1 VEDLNNKAKIFLDLV
16 LSSSNVVAFTG
27 AGISTDSGIPDYRS
41 PGTGI
46 WEKIDQSVVSID
58 GFVREPFR
66 YYDYSLEL
74 YAARKAAKPN
84 IAHYLLAE
92 LENRGALKGIIT
104 QNVDGLHQEA
114 GSGHVHELHGS
125 LRQAVCLD
133 CSALQSMDEAMDRVI
148 SGENPP
154 LCNDC
159 GGVLKPNAV
168 FFGEMLPRMPWEC
181 SLELSRSADLF
192 ITIGSSLQASPAN
205 TLPDLALQAGAKLV
219 ILNFTPTPFD
229 LDAEILINHQ
239 IGEFSSAVMEL
250 LNSRNT

>member
-1 VEDLNNKAKIFLDLV
+1 MEDLNNKAKIFLDLV

-148 SGENPP
+148 SGEPPP

-168 FFGEMLPRMPWEC
+168 FFGEMLPPNA
-181 SLELSRSADLF
+181 LGVLS
-192 ITIGSSLQASPAN
+192 
-205 TLPDLALQAGAKLV
+205 
-219 ILNFTPTPFD
+219 
-229 LDAEILINHQ
+229 
-239 IGEFSSAVMEL
+239 
-250 LNSRNT
+250 